1 MYTFEVNMHS
11 EKVAAVNHTLRF
23 KLKDNRM
30 VHYVTKFTTPD
41 SIKKNHQ
48 KPLRTCGKKGRN
60 VFLIYKCSGT
70 RLQRSTSRLSFRNK
84 TKRNK
89 VTRKTY
95 WCRKELAAYTICV
108 SSFE

>member
-48 KPLRTCGKKGRN
+48 KPLRTCGKKR
-60 VFLIYKCSGT
+60 
-70 RLQRSTSRLSFRNK
+70 Q
-84 TKRNK
+84 KR
-89 VTRKTY
+89 
-95 WCRKELAAYTICV
+95 IPHP
-108 SSFE
+108 